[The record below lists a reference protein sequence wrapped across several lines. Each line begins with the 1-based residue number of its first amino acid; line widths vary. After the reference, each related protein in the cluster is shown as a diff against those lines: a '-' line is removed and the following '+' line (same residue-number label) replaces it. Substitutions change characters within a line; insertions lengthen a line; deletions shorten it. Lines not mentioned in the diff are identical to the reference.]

1 MRIKTAARRT
11 VACNRSLHVER
22 NLAVVSGRYRE
33 TIMQRLAAQRLAARA
48 RAIAAATLLIAA
60 AAQSAAAQTV
70 EQFYKGRQL
79 TMLVFTGPGS
89 TYDIYARVLARHFG
103 DHVPGKP
110 VVIVQN
116 MLGAG
121 GLKVEQY
128 IYRIAPKDGTVVGTI
143 GRGLPFEPMLG
154 ENEVNVDP
162 LKFTWLGSMNRDVS
176 LAMSWHTSKVKTF
189 ADLQQHEL
197 LVPGT
202 GAGADSEI
210 LPLAFNRLAGTQF
223 KIIEGYRDTPIAALA
238 MERGELD
245 GLAYWSWSSIMA
257 AHPDWIRDQK
267 VNLLFHTG
275 LNPIPEVPQVPSL
288 RNLVTNPTDKAAL
301 AFLLARE
308 IIGRPFLAPPDL
320 PPDRAAALRSA
331 FAATLRD
338 PAFLQDAKRTRLD
351 VSLVTGA
358 DVDALLRDSAGAP
371 KDVLARVKQALGRK

>member
-1 MRIKTAARRT
+1 
-11 VACNRSLHVER
+11 
-22 NLAVVSGRYRE
+22 
-33 TIMQRLAAQRLAARA
+33 MQRLVVCA
-48 RAIAAATLLIAA
+48 RAIATATLLIMAGTGLA
-60 AAQSAAAQTV
+60 TAQTA
-70 EQFYKGRQL
+70 EQFYKGRQI
-79 TMLVFTGPGS
+79 TMLVFSGPGS

-103 DHVPGKP
+103 DHIPGKP
-110 VVIVQN
+110 SVIVQN

-154 ENEVNVDP
+154 ENDVNIDP

-176 LAMSWHTSKVKTF
+176 LAMSWHTSKIKTF
-189 ADLQQHEL
+189 ADLRQHEL

-210 LPLAFNRLAGTQF
+210 LPLAFNRLAGTKF

-257 AHPDWIRDQK
+257 AHPDWIRDRK

-275 LNPIPEVPQVPSL
+275 LTPIPEAPAVPSL
-288 RNLVTNPTDKAAL
+288 RNLVADPTDKAAL
-301 AFLLARE
+301 TFLLARE
-308 IIGRPFLAPPDL
+308 IMGRPFFAPPDL
-320 PPDRAAALRSA
+320 PADRAALLRSA

-338 PAFLQDAKRTRLD
+338 PAFLQDAKRTRID

-358 DVDALLRDSAGAP
+358 EVDELLKESAGAP
-371 KDVLARVKQALGRK
+371 QAVIARVKDALGRK

>member
-1 MRIKTAARRT
+1 MPKAA
-11 VACNRSLHVER
+11 S
-22 NLAVVSGRYRE
+22 
-33 TIMQRLAAQRLAARA
+33 RA
-48 RAIAAATLLIAA
+48 FALAA
-60 AAQSAAAQTV
+60 AAVLLLAAAAASVRAQTV

-79 TMLVFTGPGS
+79 TMLVFTGAGS
-89 TYDIYARVLARHFG
+89 TYDIYARVLARHIG
-103 DHVPGKP
+103 DHIPGEP
-110 VVIVQN
+110 VVVVQN

-128 IYRIAPKDGTVVGTI
+128 LYRIAPKDGTVIGTI

-176 LAMSWHTSKVKTF
+176 LAMSWHTSKIKTF
-189 ADLQQHEL
+189 ADLQQHQL

-202 GAGADSEI
+202 GAGADSEVM
-210 LPLAFNRLAGTQF
+210 PLAFNRLAGTKF
-223 KIIEGYRDTPIAALA
+223 KIIEGYRDTAIAALA

-245 GLAYWSWSSIMA
+245 GLAYWSWSAIMA
-257 AHPDWIRDQK
+257 SHPDWVRDHM

-275 LNPIPEVPQVPSL
+275 LNPIAEAPAVPSI
-288 RNLVTNPTDKAAL
+288 RNLVTDPTDKAAL

-308 IIGRPFLAPPDL
+308 IMGRPFLAPPDL
-320 PPDRAAALRSA
+320 PPDRAEALRSA

-338 PAFLQDAKRTRLD
+338 PAFLADAKRTRLD

-358 DVDALLRDSAGAP
+358 EVDTLLKDRAGAP
-371 KDVLARVKQALGRK
+371 KEVIARVKEALGRK

>member
-1 MRIKTAARRT
+1 
-11 VACNRSLHVER
+11 
-22 NLAVVSGRYRE
+22 
-33 TIMQRLAAQRLAARA
+33 MQRLAAQKLAAQRLGAQRLAVRA
-48 RAIAAATLLIAA
+48 RALAAATLLIAA

-103 DHVPGKP
+103 DHIPGKP
-110 VVIVQN
+110 VVVVQN

-128 IYRIAPKDGTVVGTI
+128 IYRIAPNDGTVVGTI

-176 LAMSWHTSKVKTF
+176 LAMSWHTSKIKTF
-189 ADLQQHEL
+189 ADLQQYQL

-210 LPLAFNRLAGTQF
+210 LPLALNRLAGTQF

-257 AHPDWIRDQK
+257 AHPDWIRDKK
-267 VNLLFHTG
+267 VNLLFQTG
-275 LNPIPEVPQVPSL
+275 LNPIPDVSQVPSL

-320 PPDRAAALRSA
+320 PPDRATALRSA

-358 DVDALLRDSAGAP
+358 DVDALLRESADAP

>member
-1 MRIKTAARRT
+1 MPTAALR
-11 VACNRSLHVER
+11 ALI
-22 NLAVVSGRYRE
+22 LATAMV
-33 TIMQRLAAQRLAARA
+33 LAAASGAGA
-48 RAIAAATLLIAA
+48 H
-60 AAQSAAAQTV
+60 AQTS
-70 EQFYKGRQL
+70 EQFYRGRQL
-79 TMLVFTGPGS
+79 TMLVFTGAGS

-116 MLGAG
+116 MIGAG

-128 IYRIAPKDGTVVGTI
+128 IYRIAPKDGTVIGTI

-189 ADLQQHEL
+189 ADLQQHQL

-210 LPLAFNRLAGTQF
+210 MPLAFNRLAGTKF
-223 KIIEGYRDTPIAALA
+223 KIIEGYRDTSIAALA

-245 GLAYWSWSSIMA
+245 GLAYWSWSAIMA
-257 AHPDWIRDQK
+257 AHPDWVRDNK

-275 LNPIPEVPQVPSL
+275 LNPIAEAPAVPSI
-288 RNLVTNPTDKAAL
+288 RNLVTHPTDKAAL

-331 FAATLRD
+331 FADTLRD
-338 PAFLQDAKRTRLD
+338 PAFLADAKRTRLD

-358 DVDALLRDSAGAP
+358 ETDALLKDSAGAP
-371 KDVLARVKQALGRK
+371 KDVIARVKEALGRN

>member
-1 MRIKTAARRT
+1 MRR
-11 VACNRSLHVER
+11 
-22 NLAVVSGRYRE
+22 LAVC
-33 TIMQRLAAQRLAARA
+33 A
-48 RAIAAATLLIAA
+48 RAIVAAVLLIAA
-60 AAQSAAAQTV
+60 GICGTAGQTV

-79 TMLVFTGPGS
+79 TMLVFTGAGS
-89 TYDIYARVLARHFG
+89 TYDIYARVLARHIG
-103 DHVPGKP
+103 DHIPGKP
-110 VVIVQN
+110 VVVVQN
-116 MLGAG
+116 MIGAG

-128 IYRIAPKDGTVVGTI
+128 IYRIAPKDGTVAGTI

-176 LAMSWHTSKVKTF
+176 LAMSWHTSKIKTF
-189 ADLQQHEL
+189 ADLQQHRL

-210 LPLAFNRLAGTQF
+210 MPLAFNRLAGTKF
-223 KIIEGYRDTPIAALA
+223 KIIEGYRDTSIAALA

-245 GLAYWSWSSIMA
+245 GLAYWSWSAIMA
-257 AHPDWIRDQK
+257 AHPDWVRDNK

-275 LNPIPEVPQVPSL
+275 LNPIPEAPAVPSI
-288 RNLVTNPTDKAAL
+288 RNVVTNPTDKAAL

-320 PPDRAAALRSA
+320 PADRAAALRAA

-338 PAFLQDAKRTRLD
+338 PAFLADAKRTRLD

-358 DVDALLRDSAGAP
+358 EVDALLKDSAGAP
-371 KDVLARVKQALGRK
+371 KEVVARVKEALGRK

>member
-1 MRIKTAARRT
+1 
-11 VACNRSLHVER
+11 
-22 NLAVVSGRYRE
+22 
-33 TIMQRLAAQRLAARA
+33 MQRFAAQRLAAPRLAVRA
-48 RAIAAATLLIAA
+48 RAIAAATLLFAA
-60 AAQSAAAQTV
+60 AAQSATAQTV

-143 GRGLPFEPMLG
+143 GRGLPFEPLLG

-176 LAMSWHTSKVKTF
+176 LAMSWHTSKIKTF
-189 ADLQQHEL
+189 ADLQQHQL

-223 KIIEGYRDTPIAALA
+223 KIIEGYRDTPVAALA

-257 AHPDWIRDQK
+257 AHPDWIRDKK

-275 LNPIPEVPQVPSL
+275 LNPISEVPQVPSL

-320 PPDRAAALRSA
+320 PPDRAAALCSA

-358 DVDALLRDSAGAP
+358 DVDALLKDSAGAP

>member
-1 MRIKTAARRT
+1 MMQGFAVRAKT
-11 VACNRSLHVER
+11 
-22 NLAVVSGRYRE
+22 
-33 TIMQRLAAQRLAARA
+33 
-48 RAIAAATLLIAA
+48 IAAATLLIAA
-60 AAQSAAAQTV
+60 AAHGAAAQTV
-70 EQFYKGRQL
+70 EQFYKGRQM
-79 TMLVFTGPGS
+79 TMLVFTGAGS

-103 DHVPGKP
+103 DHIAGKP

-116 MLGAG
+116 MPGAG
-121 GLKVEQY
+121 GLKAEQY
-128 IYRIAPKDGTVVGTI
+128 IYRIAPKDGTVVGAI

-154 ENEVNVDP
+154 ENEVDIDP
-162 LKFTWLGSMNRDVS
+162 LKFTWLGSMNRDVA
-176 LAMSWHTSKVKTF
+176 LAMSWHTSKITTF
-189 ADLQQHEL
+189 ADLQQHQL

-210 LPLAFNRLAGTQF
+210 LPLAFNRLAGTRF
-223 KIIEGYRDTPIAALA
+223 KIIEGYRDTSIAALA

-257 AHPDWIRDQK
+257 AHPDWVRDKK

-275 LNPIPEVPQVPSL
+275 VNPIPEAPQVPSL
-288 RNLVTNPTDKAAL
+288 RNLVANPTDKAAL

-320 PPDRAAALRSA
+320 PPDRAAALRTA

-358 DVDALLRDSAGAP
+358 DVDALLKDSAGAP
-371 KDVLARVKQALGRK
+371 KDVLARVKEALGRK